1 MFSSLPNTAVDFMN
15 WDWSQIKPYFD
26 DLSSRTLTSSSV
38 MEWLTDW
45 SRIRELVEEA
55 RWRHYVALTLDTTDV
70 EAGDRYHDYLEQVIT
85 PTEVA
90 DQDLKLRLLSS
101 GQKPAGFAVQL
112 RNMRAQADL
121 YREVNLPLLNEG
133 RRLASEYDKISGAQ
147 TVEWD
152 GEEQTIQQL
161 KPILKD
167 PDREKRE
174 RVWRLAA
181 ARQLD
186 DRERIN
192 NLWVQ
197 LLDVRRQL
205 TENAQ
210 LLDYRAYRWQEMLR
224 FDYTPEDCIQF
235 HKAIEDFVVPAAKLI
250 YDKRKKQLGL
260 KSLRP
265 WDINVDPLSRDPL
278 KPFAKTEEL
287 ENKVSAIFH
296 NVDPQLGSYFET
308 MRQEGLLDLD
318 NRKGKAPGG
327 YCVLYHAAR
336 RPFIFMNAV
345 GLHEDVQTMLHEA
358 GHAFHVFEGS
368 QLQYYHQLE
377 VPLEFAEV
385 GSMAMELLAAPYL
398 RVNEG
403 GFYSPKDAARARI
416 EHLEEGILFWPYMA
430 VVDAFQHWVY
440 ENIDAAA
447 EPDNCDK
454 KWGELWRRFK
464 PDVDWSDLEQ
474 EMMTGWHR
482 KLHIYH
488 DPFYYVEYG
497 IAQLGAVQVWKN
509 ALRDQAQAVAQYRE
523 ALAKG
528 GTLTLPELYQTA
540 GVRLSFDTDTLS
552 EAVSLMELTI
562 EELEAI

>member
-1 MFSSLPNTAVDFMN
+1 VFSSLPNTAVDFMN

-101 GQKPAGFAVQL
+101 GQKPEGFAVQL

-147 TVEWD
+147 TVKWD
-152 GEEQTIQQL
+152 GEELTIQQL

-174 RVWRLAA
+174 RVWRIAA

-186 DRERIN
+186 DRERSN

-235 HKAIEDFVVPAAKLI
+235 HKAIEDFVVPAATRI
-250 YDKRKKQLGL
+250 YDKRKEQLGL

-296 NVDPQLGSYFET
+296 NVDPQLGSYFEN

-368 QLQYYHQLE
+368 QLQYYHQME

-385 GSMAMELLAAPYL
+385 ASMAMELLAAPYL

-447 EPDNCDK
+447 NSDNCDK

-509 ALRDQAQAVAQYRE
+509 ALRDQAQAVKQYKQ

-528 GTLTLPELYQTA
+528 GTLPLPELYQTA

-552 EAVSLMELTI
+552 DAVSLMERTI